1 MKIGGIKMKNRN
13 LVNETLKKVPGLI
26 LAFSI
31 LAFAI
36 LLNLKANLGV
46 GPWGVL
52 HVGIAEQT
60 FLTLGQATI
69 VVGFAVLLLS
79 LFLGV
84 IPGVATILNMFMIGI
99 MIDVI
104 DSLGIITTP
113 ESVVGRYLMLFA
125 GIAIMGWGI
134 LLYLQARLGAGP
146 RDGLMEGLV
155 IKLNRPVWLMR
166 AVTEFGALVVGY
178 FLGGPIGIGTIIFA
192 LTIGFSINIAFKLG
206 GYDSK
211 NDKHIDCVQLY
222 RKMRTNE

>member
-1 MKIGGIKMKNRN
+1 MMNKSII
-13 LVNETLKKVPGLI
+13 LDVFKKTPSLI

-60 FLTLGQATI
+60 VLTLGQATI
-69 VVGFAVLLLS
+69 VVGFVVLLLS

-84 IPGVATILNMFMIGI
+84 VPGFATILNMFMIGI

-104 DSLGIITTP
+104 ESLGIISTP
-113 ESVVGRYLMLFA
+113 ESLIGRYLMLFA
-125 GIAIMGWGI
+125 GIALMGWGI
-134 LLYLQARLGAGP
+134 LLYLQVHLGAGP

-155 IKLNRPVWLMR
+155 IKLNKPVWLMR
-166 AVTEFGALVVGY
+166 GVTELGALIAGY
-178 FLGGPIGIGTIIFA
+178 FLGGPVGIGTIIFA

-206 GYDSK
+206 RYDSK
-211 NDKHIDCVQLY
+211 NDKHINCVDLY
-222 RKMRTNE
+222 RRARST